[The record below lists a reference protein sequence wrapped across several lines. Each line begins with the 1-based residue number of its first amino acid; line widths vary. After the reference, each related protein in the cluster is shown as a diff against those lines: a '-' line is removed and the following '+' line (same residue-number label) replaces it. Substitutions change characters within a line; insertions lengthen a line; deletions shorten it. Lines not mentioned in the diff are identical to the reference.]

1 MYLLKSCIAVLLITA
16 LHACSGAATK
26 TVEPEEQ
33 AVAQPA
39 PAVQQEPA
47 SETLP
52 HFMVQDVSGNTVDLQ
67 QFKGKKV
74 FVNLWAT
81 WCPPCRAE
89 MPSIEKLYQ
98 AADKEKTQFVML
110 SLDNN
115 FESARK
121 YVQDKKLDLPIF
133 YPAADLPPLFTVNG
147 IPTTFIFNEDGKL
160 IAKREGSENYDTPS
174 YRKLFDA
181 K

>member
-16 LHACSGAATK
+16 LHACSDAATK
-26 TVEPEEQ
+26 TVESEEQ

-39 PAVQQEPA
+39 PAVQQEPG

-98 AADKEKTQFVML
+98 AADKEKAQFVML
-110 SLDNN
+110 SLDND

-133 YPAADLPPLFTVNG
+133 YPASDLPPLFTVNG

-160 IAKREGSENYDTPS
+160 IDKREGSDNYDTPS
-174 YRKLFDA
+174 YRNLFGA